1 MKKFLKVSFNIFLV
15 IFLLFNLI
23 SFLMQIVNPNSGV
36 IYYLEQNNSIQL
48 SNKIYSE
55 NDNLFISEKPLIVKY
70 IDIKN
75 YEEYEIKHFKKL
87 KNFILKNNLN
97 FEIIMATKQDYK
109 NDFNKF
115 KSENKIEKIYYYES
129 NDIIRNTIMF
139 EDDNILFDYNDK
151 NIDLDKLMVNL
162 INYENNNDFSFP
174 KQIYTNDSINKLN
187 VAGEK
192 FYKNNYFK
200 AIIYEN
206 ILNEPFYL
214 ILSKIDDVSKK
225 LGKEFE
231 VNLVLYYNE
240 RLYNDKIFTYNN
252 SDLTPLEYIEK
263 LKYDHPNIR
272 FHIVYDKDF
281 EYELNINTGKIF
293 LVNKEGKIEYIFNN
307 KIDGSNEIFRKYLE
321 KINKKEL

>member
-15 IFLLFNLI
+15 IYLLFTLV
-23 SFLMQIVNPNSGV
+23 SFLWTIINPNSGFV
-36 IYYLEQNNSIQL
+36 YYLEQNNSIQL
-48 SNKIYSE
+48 PNKIYSQ

-129 NDIIRNTIMF
+129 NDTIRNTIMF

-162 INYENNNDFSFP
+162 INYENNNDFYFP

-225 LGKEFE
+225 MGKEFE

-263 LKYDHPNIR
+263 LKYDNPNIR
-272 FHIVYDKDF
+272 FHVVYDKDF

-307 KIDGSNEIFRKYLE
+307 KIDGSNEILHDYLE

>member
-15 IFLLFNLI
+15 ILLLTNLI
-23 SFLMQIVNPNSGV
+23 SFLMQIVNPNSGF

-48 SNKIYSE
+48 PNKIYSQ
-55 NDNLFISEKPLIVKY
+55 NDNLFISENPLIVKY

-97 FEIIMATKQDYK
+97 FEIIMATNREYK
-109 NDFNKF
+109 NNYNKF

-129 NDIIRNTIMF
+129 NDTIRNTIMF

-162 INYENNNDFSFP
+162 INYENNNDFYFP

-225 LGKEFE
+225 MGKEFE

-263 LKYDHPNIR
+263 LKYDNPNIR
-272 FHIVYDKDF
+272 FHVVYDKDF

-307 KIDGSNEIFRKYLE
+307 KIDGSNEILHDYLE